1 MNVGPLKTILD
12 GNHLDNCLVLPLQ
25 IILIKYL
32 MHLKKRP
39 SRFKYVLD
47 IEGIQ
52 CEKKLLNC

>member
-1 MNVGPLKTILD
+1 MLVPLKTLD
-12 GNHLDNCLVLPLQ
+12 GNSMDNCLVLPLQ

-32 MHLKKRP
+32 MHLKRP

>member
-1 MNVGPLKTILD
+1 MLVPLKTILD
-12 GNHLDNCLVLPLQ
+12 GNHSMDNCLVLPLQ

-52 CEKKLLNC
+52 CEKRNC